1 MLRTV
6 CEAMHR
12 GVVTASVG
20 ATAAEIAQIMLEN
33 DVSAVVVADEQLN
46 ACGVVTKTDLIACY
60 GKDLAAITAE
70 DMMSSGL
77 ITVSP
82 DTLVHEAVQ
91 QMLASKVHQLVIV
104 SGAGVHR
111 RPVGILT
118 IGDVVAMM
126 AGRPGPQSAAQVRCS
141 QCIRRLLGMPVKA
154 ERAAERDKDEEV
166 ANGP

>member
-1 MLRTV
+1 MHRTV

-12 GVVTASVG
+12 GVVTGSVG
-20 ATAAEIAQIMLEN
+20 ATAVEIAQIMLEN
-33 DVSAVVVADEQLN
+33 DVSAVVVVDEQLN

-60 GKDLAAITAE
+60 GKNLAAITAE
-70 DMMSSGL
+70 DIMSSGL

-82 DTLVHEAVQ
+82 DTRVHEAVQ

-118 IGDVVAMM
+118 IGDIVAIM
-126 AGRPGPQSAAQVRCS
+126 AGRPGPQSEAQVRCS
-141 QCIRRLLGMPVKA
+141 QCIRRLLGVS
-154 ERAAERDKDEEV
+154 AAAGAPAGLPQEATDED
-166 ANGP
+166 